1 MLFDELD
8 KEIKWADL
16 VTIGKHCCIMNP
28 ILREKMPVE
37 IIPCKAD
44 KEFSCIYGY
53 DFILKNEVSDRR
65 NNIDNFFLFG
75 TPTNKGT
82 LQTINMIRSAKDDE
96 ERMAI
101 WCAAFARDMQEK
113 GIRLNQNKNYLFWL
127 GEKCEDF
134 LRERFNIWHHAMKR
148 LTPNIY
154 YGYNIC
160 DGIKIETWQAL
171 IELFALNA
179 KMILQD
185 YRLVLYSSLGENE
198 TSDILEMKFNM
209 RIDKA

>member
-1 MLFDELD
+1 MLFDELV

-16 VTIGKHCCIMNP
+16 VTIWKHCCIMYP

-53 DFILKNEVSDRR
+53 DFIFKNEVSDRR

-82 LQTINMIRSAKDDE
+82 LQTINMLRSAKDDE

-113 GIRLNQNKNYLFWL
+113 GIRQNQNKNYLFWL

-134 LRERFNIWHHAMKR
+134 LRERFDIWHHAMKR

-171 IELFALNA
+171 IELIALNA

-185 YRLVLYSSLGENE
+185 YQLVLYSSLGENE
-198 TSDILEMKFNM
+198 TSDKLEMKFNM